1 MGEPGFEPGSIGLE
15 PTTLTGLCY
24 TPLDYSLEC
33 YFIKVII
40 YNAEEFHL
48 SHHLLLNSHEV

>member
-24 TPLDYSLEC
+24 TPLDYSIKC
-33 YFIKVII
+33 YFIKLII
-40 YNAEEFHL
+40 CNVKEFHL
-48 SHHLLLNSHEV
+48 SHRLLLNSHEA